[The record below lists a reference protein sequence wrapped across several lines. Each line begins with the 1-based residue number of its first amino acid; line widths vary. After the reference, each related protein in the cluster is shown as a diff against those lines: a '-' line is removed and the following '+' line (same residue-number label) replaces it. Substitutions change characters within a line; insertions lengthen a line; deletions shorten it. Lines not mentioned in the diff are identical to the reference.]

1 MIYILALLLI
11 ILFFLISKKEK
22 FSNIDQNFINKNFTI
37 CMKTI
42 YRRKL
47 LKEHLKFI
55 RSKYPTIKIIIAD
68 DSDKDYIKETK
79 EYIKEYLKG
88 NTEYIEL
95 PFDSGLSMGR
105 NECVK
110 KVKTPFIILT
120 DDSRAINTDFKILK
134 NVVDFLKNNE
144 HGLVTGFTPE
154 RKGKFRSFIKDYRLK
169 DNSIK
174 EVNIDNNKNIK
185 YKDLEFVNIG
195 RGNNTFIAKTK
206 VLKNHGWDE
215 KLKIGEHRTFFRN
228 LFRNNIKILYCDKLR
243 FKEFSNK
250 LRKYDKNGTKMR
262 KRA

>member
-1 MIYILALLLI
+1 M
-11 ILFFLISKKEK
+11 
-22 FSNIDQNFINKNFTI
+22 
-37 CMKTI
+37 
-42 YRRKL
+42 
-47 LKEHLKFI
+47 
-55 RSKYPTIKIIIAD
+55 
-68 DSDKDYIKETK
+68 
-79 EYIKEYLKG
+79 KG

-95 PFDSGLSMGR
+95 PFDSGLSIGR

-120 DDSRAINTDFKILK
+120 DDSRAINTDFNILK
-134 NVVDFLKNNE
+134 NIVDFLKNNE

-154 RKGKFRSFIKDYRLK
+154 RKGKFRSFIKDYKLSE
-169 DNSIK
+169 DNIIK
-174 EVNIDNNKNIK
+174 EVNIDNNRNIK

-195 RGNNTFIAKTK
+195 RGNNTFIAKTN

-215 KLKIGEHRTFFRN
+215 KLKIGEHRTFFKN

-250 LRKYDKNGTKMR
+250 LRKYDKNGKKMR